1 VQNCPVDLVGAEC
14 PIEFFGETATAVP
27 YHRQTEAPP
36 RSEQAGQSMTK
47 KASDFDFHFSL

>member
-1 VQNCPVDLVGAEC
+1 VDLVGAEC